1 MYMYWIYVLSICID
15 KNNSPMINGPGV
27 KRLTCLLLI
36 IPFHFL
42 SPKFYHIPHRW
53 NALVIYIY
61 IHSAVTYQ
69 GYVIPAGR
77 YYSTNKRL
85 VGGMLTLFLGMWISC
100 FFVVVEISIH
110 HPCPNSLCI
119 SCWIHILSHHLHQ
132 RVSNLYIHWLFPKI
146 IHLRQ
151 TKIQFWSLTVRLGD
165 KPKHQFVLPL

>member
-15 KNNSPMINGPGV
+15 KNNSPMINGPSV

-53 NALVIYIY
+53 NALVIYIF
-61 IHSAVTYQ
+61 ILQSLIRDMSYQ
-69 GYVIPAGR
+69 QDGI
-77 YYSTNKRL
+77 TQ
-85 VGGMLTLFLGMWISC
+85 LTKDWLEVCWLFFLGMWISC